1 MNKSLMLALAMLI
14 LLGASGC
21 GYNTSIALQ
30 EKVEAQWAQV
40 DVQLK
45 RRFDL
50 IPNLIETVKGY
61 ATHEKEIFTSLA
73 EARKGYF
80 AAGTRDEKIKY
91 ATQMES
97 SLSRL
102 LMFKETYPALKADE
116 SFRKLQDTLE
126 GTENRIS
133 VERNR
138 YNDAVREL
146 NTYIRGIP
154 GQWWASM
161 AGVKGAE
168 YFKVDEAEKA
178 VPKVK
183 F

>member
-1 MNKSLMLALAMLI
+1 MKKLALLTLALVI
-14 LLGASGC
+14 VLGTSAC
-21 GYNTSIALQ
+21 GYNTSIALE

-50 IPNLIETVKGY
+50 IPNLMETVKGY
-61 ATHEKEIFTSLA
+61 ASHEKEVFTSLA
-73 EARKGYF
+73 DARRGYF
-80 AAGTRDEKIKY
+80 AAGTRDEKIKF
-91 ATQMES
+91 AGQIEN

-102 LMFKETYPALKADE
+102 LMFKESYPALKADE
-116 SFRKLQDTLE
+116 SFRKLQDSLE

-154 GQWWASM
+154 GKWWADM
-161 AGVKGAE
+161 TGVKAAE
-168 YFKVDEAEKA
+168 YLKVEEAEKA